1 MLLTLQLYLL
11 FGTESEVHTIRQ
23 LIRIISGKE
32 IKHHLVAQWGLKFQ
46 VHQKPTTIYNTK
58 CNMTKIRLLNKGY
71 LVWEHHSKRRLVLK
85 WYLNSSHFD
94 CCLNTFTYTIK
105 TTYQLNSRIFKS
117 PLYLRKKLGRKKK
130 DCEYLALVEETS
142 TETRRPGRC
151 RRISSLEE
159 NPFGKNVMPL
169 HGPSLEL
176 LGNPIRNF

>member
-130 DCEYLALVEETS
+130 KIVNTSHWSRKRRQRLVAQGGVVVF
-142 TETRRPGRC
+142 RR
-151 RRISSLEE
+151 S
-159 NPFGKNVMPL
+159 KK
-169 HGPSLEL
+169 
-176 LGNPIRNF
+176 IRSEKT